1 MCRGVGLETPTGA
14 EKTEKREVNS
24 GISTSW
30 GCSMRFSRLKTERLT
45 VRRLR
50 PEDARGMA
58 GYRSLSEVA
67 KFQSAYTL
75 AKAEALVEEMAKA
88 DPSETGRWFQFAIEL
103 TAEGILIGDIGF
115 LNSDEGQKSWIGFSL
130 DPRFWRQGYAAE
142 AVRAVLAYYFELG
155 IASVWASTDP
165 QNEPS
170 MALLRKLGFSLV
182 ESKPNDRMFS
192 RPARRNGP
200 G

>member
-50 PEDARGMA
+50 PEDARG
-58 GYRSLSEVA
+58 
-67 KFQSAYTL
+67 TL

-170 MALLRKLGFSLV
+170 MALLRKLGFSPV
-182 ESKPNDRMFS
+182 ESKPNDRIFS
-192 RPARRNGP
+192 RPTRRNGP